1 VNPINFHT
9 DSSKAGAERRA
20 SDRFPM
26 DRDVRFKVV
35 NRKTGEETGVGKTI
49 NMSSNGVLIETEQNL
64 LPGRRLEL
72 TISWPAQLNNTCPL
86 KLVARGRIVRVENS
100 RAAVEIQQYE
110 FRTQGKASLQ

>member
-1 VNPINFHT
+1 
-9 DSSKAGAERRA
+9 
-20 SDRFPM
+20 M
-26 DRDVRFKVV
+26 DRDVKYRVI
-35 NRKTGEETGVGKTI
+35 NRKTGEEVGTGKTL
-49 NMSSNGVLIETEQNL
+49 NMSSGGVMFQTEQTL

-86 KLVARGRIVRVENS
+86 KLVARGRIVRVEHN